1 MPHPVIDRSAAG
13 IRDMRQR
20 LIVIITLIVV
30 VTILVLLNAASY
42 VKVEPTADS
51 ESAPDRSTFNAGAT
65 GTRALYDFLHESGYQ
80 VARWREPTASLLSF
94 NGPKPATIVVVG
106 NTHTPFSKTES
117 KELLRWVETG
127 GRLVIIDRTPDE
139 NLLPAPGE
147 WTLHIFP
154 MTFPWPQLN
163 PNDFEQMTR
172 DVKPVTPSQTTL
184 LARNV
189 DQIMPSRFAGEIAIG
204 LRDSGKTGKKQ
215 GGSHESRSKGSPN
228 DDDDETN
235 PIATPPAQ
243 IEVTGNET
251 RSSPAPVTTFSNDR
265 GALLIDYPH
274 GKGRIV
280 VLSDPYIVAN
290 NGINR
295 ADNLQLAINVV
306 MGPGGLAA
314 FDEFHQGHAYT
325 QNALIQY
332 FDGTP
337 VLAICGQLAL
347 IGLAIIWSRGTRFA
361 RPLPLPH
368 VDRRS
373 SLEFV
378 ASMAELQQR
387 AKAHDLALENIYS
400 RVRRVLVRHAG
411 LNNSSP
417 RSEIAA
423 RVASRSQINQQQL
436 ESLMRS
442 CEDTINGAPTNGRET
457 LRLVRRL
464 RALESRLG
472 LQGRARDAKQDE
484 MRV

>member
-1 MPHPVIDRSAAG
+1 
-13 IRDMRQR
+13 MRQR
-20 LIVIITLIVV
+20 LVIIITLIIVV
-30 VTILVLLNAASY
+30 AVLVLLNAASY

-80 VARWREPTASLLSF
+80 VARWRESTASLLSF

-106 NTHTPFSKTES
+106 NTRVPFSKTES

-147 WTLHIFP
+147 WTLHTFP
-154 MTFPWPQLN
+154 MNFPWSELN

-172 DVKPVTPSQTTL
+172 DVKPVMPSQTTL

-189 DQIMPSRFAGEIAIG
+189 DRIMPSRFAGAIAIG
-204 LRDSGKTGKKQ
+204 LRDNSKTGKKPGSSQ
-215 GGSHESRSKGSPN
+215 GSQSKGSRD
-228 DDDDETN
+228 DDDDEDN
-235 PIATPPAQ
+235 PVAIPSPQ
-243 IEVTGNET
+243 IEVTDNET
-251 RSSPAPVTTFSNDR
+251 KSSPAPVTTFSNDR
-265 GALLIDYPH
+265 GALLVDYPH

-280 VLSDPYIVAN
+280 LLSDPYIVAN

-295 ADNLQLAINVV
+295 ADNLQLAINVII
-306 MGPGGLAA
+306 GPGGLAA

-332 FDGTP
+332 FEGTP

-387 AKAHDLALENIYS
+387 AKAHDLALENIYA

-423 RVASRSQINQQQL
+423 RVASRSKINQQQL

-457 LRLVRRL
+457 LQLVKRL
-464 RALESRLG
+464 REIESKLG
-472 LQGRARDAKQDE
+472 LQGRARDAKQEKTDL
-484 MRV
+484 